1 MKTALK
7 LLTGMFGVFVGLF
20 RRRAVVRTGIRELP
34 PEPSGF
40 KTVLTVYGDS
50 GRRTTEV
57 VNMLRGTS
65 FSFRVCPT
73 DDHPGTPILVAPF
86 GDIVGLDRIRA
97 FINRAKKQGYALS
110 DPACL
115 RDI

>member
-20 RRRAVVRTGIRELP
+20 RRTARAVS
-34 PEPSGF
+34 PECQSEPCAGF

-57 VNMLRGTS
+57 VDMLRGTS
-65 FSFRVCPT
+65 FSFRVCLT
-73 DDHPGTPILVAPF
+73 HDHPGTPILDMPF

-97 FINRAKKQGYALS
+97 FIDRAKKQGYALS
-110 DPACL
+110 DPGS
-115 RDI
+115 